1 MQMRLGGPTAATPG
15 TEVAGGPR
23 ALPRLVWAARRWWWT
38 VLLAFISALVL
49 VLGWGARA
57 GPRDDRYEAS
67 ALLVAQQLAI
77 RPEQLPRY
85 AESVFSGGSVSTE
98 VSESLGGRI
107 APRDLIPE
115 HIELEP
121 VLGTIALRVIG
132 RANDAETASQL
143 ADRAAVAYVGELN
156 EAGPGVGFFAVQD
169 AAGAAR
175 VTDGPLLKNTL
186 VALSAAACFAL
197 GTVGLLVLA
206 RRPIIEDTEAAA
218 VIGAPLVGTV
228 LLPRMLGRRPDAR
241 SVIGLEAL
249 GRSLLPDRRA
259 IALLG
264 GWRAHT
270 RASLGELLVEV
281 VGARLPASLVQPK
294 PGDAPSAEPDRAVVV
309 DFVDADVDPRQVLE
323 AEVGLFVVVDE
334 GTPRAT
340 VARATA
346 QYIPGELSGVVF
358 VTPVFQWPRRR
369 RPSAL
374 RPHPATAAD
383 HQAHRDQPA
392 ATSSATH
399 LDGGHATTEVAD
411 LSGGSDQ
418 PRT

>member
-1 MQMRLGGPTAATPG
+1 MQMRLGGPTSATPG
-15 TEVAGGPR
+15 TAVAEGTR
-23 ALPRLVWAARRWWWT
+23 ALPRLVWAARRWWWI
-38 VLLAFISALVL
+38 VLLAFISALIL

-57 GPRDDRYEAS
+57 GPRGDRYEAS

-85 AESVFSGGSVSTE
+85 AESVFSAGSVATE
-98 VSESLGGRI
+98 VSESLDGRI
-107 APRDLIPE
+107 EPRDLIPE

-132 RANDAETASQL
+132 RANDADTASQL

-169 AAGAAR
+169 AAGTAR
-175 VTDGPLLKNTL
+175 VTDGPLLKNSL

-197 GTVGLLVLA
+197 GIVGLLVLA

-218 VIGAPLVGTV
+218 VVGAPLVGTV
-228 LLPRMLGRRPDAR
+228 LLPRTLGRRPDAR

-259 IALLG
+259 VALLG

-270 RASLGELLVEV
+270 RANLGELLVEV
-281 VGARLPASLVQPK
+281 VGARLPASRVQPQR
-294 PGDAPSAEPDRAVVV
+294 GDGRSADPDRAVVV
-309 DFVDADVDPRQVLE
+309 DFADADVDPRQVLD

-340 VARATA
+340 VARATSPF
-346 QYIPGELSGVVF
+346 IPGELGGVVF

-369 RPSAL
+369 RPPLVSA
-374 RPHPATAAD
+374 HPETAAD
-383 HQAHRDQPA
+383 SPVHRDQPA
-392 ATSSATH
+392 ATSSAIR
-399 LDGGHATTEVAD
+399 
-411 LSGGSDQ
+411 SGGSDQ
-418 PRT
+418 PGT